1 MLKNYLKIAVRN
13 LWKHKGY
20 TAINVFGLAIGLA
33 ACLLILLFV
42 QNERSYDAFHTKKDR
57 LYRLNEI
64 QSFPGI
70 SPQHVALS
78 MYPMGPALKADYPE
92 VEEFVRFAG
101 GPNVFM
107 VDGVN
112 RNVSAS
118 RRVDPSFFDM
128 FDFPVL
134 QGDRTTLLEEPNTVV
149 LTASTARAL
158 YGTTDVLGQQLTAG
172 AQMHE
177 VVGVVADVPQ
187 QSHLQFDALFAFPA
201 DMDEQQSQNWGSNW
215 LVTYL
220 LLAPN
225 SNPATLE
232 TKFPEFKAKYLSERA
247 QSFYELYLQ
256 PLMDVH
262 LGSMHITHDYRNWQ
276 KFDRTYVYIFGVL
289 AFFVL
294 VIASINFMNLS
305 TARSATRAK
314 EVGVRKAIGAQRRHL
329 TQQFLGES
337 LVLAFGALVLALVL
351 AAMALPV
358 LNGISQRE
366 LSLLTFA
373 TPMYLAGIL
382 GVTVLVGLCSGIYPA
397 AVLSSFEAIRV
408 LKGGTS
414 GRGQRSLFRNALVV
428 TQFAIAIALIVGTTF
443 TLQQLSFMKNR
454 DIGFTRDH
462 VLLVPMSSAANQQ
475 YDLLKEELRRDPNIL
490 DATASS
496 QRLGNNLHQ
505 TGVQVEGE
513 EESVSTSRVGVDAN
527 YLDFYKIDLLAG
539 RSFDEDREADRQY
552 TFVVNEAFMQERGWS
567 GEEALGK
574 RMGYGWRDS
583 LGMVIGVAKD
593 FNYNSLHHKVEP
605 LIMSIEGFGYSEL
618 SVRLDPERIS
628 EGIAATERI
637 WNEIVTDRPFSYEF
651 LDEHFSFL
659 YQSDQQVSQV
669 VGLIAGLAII
679 IACLGLFGLAAIT
692 TEQRTKEIGIRK
704 ALGAT
709 VGGLVLL
716 LSKDFTRLIAISFLI
731 AAPVT
736 YFIVSGWLAGF
747 AYRIDIGWGVFVFA
761 GLLSLLIAL
770 VTVSYR
776 AIRAARANPV
786 KALRYE

>member
-1 MLKNYLKIAVRN
+1 MLKNYLKIAIRN

-20 TAINVFGLAIGLA
+20 TAINVMGLAIGMA
-33 ACLLILLFV
+33 ACLLILIFV
-42 QNERSYDAFHTKKDR
+42 QNERSYDAFHSKKDR

-78 MYPMGPALKADYPE
+78 MYPMGPSMKADYPE

-101 GPNVFM
+101 GPNVLQ

-112 RNVSAS
+112 RTVSAS

-134 QGDRTTLLEEPNTVV
+134 QGDRETLLQEPNTVV

-158 YGTTDVLGQQLTAG
+158 YGTTDVLGRQLTGG
-172 AQMHE
+172 AQVHE
-177 VVGVVADVPQ
+177 VVGVLADVPQ
-187 QSHLQFDALFAFPA
+187 QSHLQFDVLFGFTPQV
-201 DMDEQQSQNWGSNW
+201 DERQMQNWGSNW

-220 LLAPN
+220 QLAPG
-225 SNPATLE
+225 ADQKALE
-232 TKFPEFKAKYLSERA
+232 AKFPEFKARYLNE
-247 QSFYELYLQ
+247 QSQNFYELYLQ

-262 LGSMHITHDYRNWQ
+262 LGSMGVTHDYRNWQ
-276 KFDRTYVYIFGVL
+276 KFDRTYVYIFGML

-314 EVGVRKAIGAQRRHL
+314 EVGVRKAIGAHRQHL

-337 LVLAFGALVLALVL
+337 VVLAIGALVVAVAITVLALP
-351 AAMALPV
+351 AL
-358 LNGISQRE
+358 NNISQRD
-366 LSLLTFA
+366 LSVLTLA
-373 TPMYLAGIL
+373 TPLYLSAIVGITL
-382 GVTVLVGLCSGIYPA
+382 LVGVLSGVYPA
-397 AVLSSFEAIRV
+397 LVLSSFDAVHV
-408 LKGGTS
+408 LKGVAL
-414 GRGQRSLFRNALVV
+414 GRGRKSPFRNVLVV

-443 TLQQLSFMKNR
+443 TLQQLNFMKNR

-462 VLLVPMSSAANQQ
+462 VLLVPMSNMANEN
-475 YDLLKEELRRDPNIL
+475 YELLKEELRRDPNIL

-505 TGVQVEGE
+505 TGVRIEGE
-513 EESVSTSRVGVDAN
+513 EEGVSTSRVSVDAN
-527 YLDFYKIDLLAG
+527 YLDFYGIEMLAG
-539 RSFDEDREADRQY
+539 RSFEEDREADRAY
-552 TFVVNEAFMQERGWS
+552 SFVVNEAFASERNWD
-567 GEEALGK
+567 EAVGK

-583 LGMVIGVAKD
+583 LGVVIGVAKD

-605 LIMSIEGFGYSEL
+605 LIMSMEGFGFSEL
-618 SVRLDPERIS
+618 SVRLDAS
-628 EGIAATERI
+628 HLNEGIASVERI
-637 WNEIVTDRPFSYEF
+637 WNGIVTDRPFSYEF
-651 LDEHFSFL
+651 LDEHFSYL
-659 YQSDQQVSQV
+659 YQSDQQVSRV
-669 VGLIAGLAII
+669 VGIIAGLAII

-716 LSKDFTRLIAISFLI
+716 LSRDFTQLIGVAFLI

-736 YFIVSGWLAGF
+736 YFVVADWLSGF
-747 AYRIDIGWGVFVFA
+747 AYRIDIGWGVFLFA
-761 GLLSLLIAL
+761 GVLSLGIAL
-770 VTVSYR
+770 LTVSYR